1 MPSCA
6 GNYGVGLRIPTI
18 GEIVF
23 SLDNNRVPTNN
34 RGEVMTSKQFQS
46 QAKYPAITIRPIR
59 PTDADMEAEFVKQ
72 LSSKTKHFRFL
83 GALKELTPEMLKSFC
98 DVDHY
103 QSMAFVATVS
113 QGGEETMIG
122 VSRYAP
128 NTGEDVREMAV
139 TVADDWQHHRIG
151 TLLTEKLI
159 EFARDHG
166 VNTLYSVDFADN
178 KSMRQLAKEI
188 GMSSRRDPGDAHQVI
203 YSLKL

>member
-1 MPSCA
+1 
-6 GNYGVGLRIPTI
+6 
-18 GEIVF
+18 
-23 SLDNNRVPTNN
+23 
-34 RGEVMTSKQFQS
+34 MTSTRLQS
-46 QAKYPAITIRPIR
+46 QTKYPAITIRPIR
-59 PTDADMEAEFVKQ
+59 PTDAGMEAEFVKR
-72 LSSKTKHFRFL
+72 LSSRTKHFRFL

-103 QSMAFVATVS
+103 HSMAFVATVS
-113 QGGEETMIG
+113 QDGEEIVIG

-139 TVADDWQHHRIG
+139 TVAHDWQHHRIG

-166 VNTLYSVDFADN
+166 VNRLYSVDFVDN
-178 KSMRQLAKEI
+178 SSMRHLANEI
-188 GMSSRRDPGDAHQVI
+188 GMSTQRDPGDARQVI